1 MLTDEELIDKL
12 QPVCDFN
19 CQYLRKDRGERFVV
33 TNWHQGQ
40 VTAWQC
46 VIPVGR
52 TLFNEI
58 RDSPYPLED
67 DVIDSKLG
75 YSLGERNYQR
85 RPLGLEWPN
94 ETLEWQG
101 LDHYRT
107 TWDNYFA
114 DLTGLSSRRS
124 SAQTILEGEEEEA
137 EALEDHISQPVHDQV
152 NEILR
157 TPDPNFR
164 AYLLSWLTTFP
175 GRPIPTEQYRTKVR
189 IIRENLPT
197 SLDSLPPQ
205 ESEA

>member
-1 MLTDEELIDKL
+1 M
-12 QPVCDFN
+12 
-19 CQYLRKDRGERFVV
+19 V
-33 TNWHQGQ
+33 TNWHQGRA
-40 VTAWQC
+40 TAWRC

-58 RDSPYPLED
+58 RNSPYPLED
-67 DVIDSKLG
+67 DEVDSKLE
-75 YSLGERNYQR
+75 YYLEERNHQR
-85 RPLGLEWPN
+85 RPLGLQWPS

-101 LDHYRT
+101 LDHYRA
-107 TWDNYFA
+107 TWDSYFA

-124 SAQTILEGEEEEA
+124 SAQTILEGAEEEA
-137 EALEDHISQPVHDQV
+137 EALEDHITQPVHNQV

-164 AYLLSWLTTFP
+164 AYRLSWLTTLP
-175 GRPIPTEQYRTKVR
+175 GRPIPTEAYWTKVR

-205 ESEA
+205 EPEA